1 MARPVINGTDDV
13 ITVYIYTAF
22 LSDYSL
28 SIEKTPHLAYRVNEK
43 KYQVYGYCN
52 EYSIYA
58 DTLEEWVL
66 DLDKKENCCMIDYI
80 TADPNAQDYFYRGA
94 LKRVMWKLLKD
105 KE

>member
-22 LSDYSL
+22 LNDGNL
-28 SIEKTPHLAYRVNEK
+28 SIEKTPHLAYRINEN
-43 KYQVYGYCN
+43 KYQVYGYCD
-52 EYSIYA
+52 EYSIYD

-80 TADPNAQDYFYRGA
+80 TADPNAQEYFYRGA
-94 LKRVMWKLLKD
+94 LKRTMWKLLKG
-105 KE
+105 E